1 MKFLFKLLSLLA
13 LLAGAAGSGGY
24 FWLMQWAHESVDV
37 GPEKIFDFK
46 PGTTLGGLASQLS
59 QEGLVSR
66 AAFYHFF
73 VRFEGNYKRFQA
85 GKYRFAGRVA
95 PADVSAAFVKG
106 EVWNPVVLTITIPE
120 GFTLKNVTER
130 LAANGVGHIVEL
142 QNLCTDKGFL
152 QSLKVPAATLEGY
165 VYPATYSFHEM
176 PTGMQALEQM
186 VKTFWQNLPKDY
198 EKKVEAKG
206 LTLAQAVVFASL
218 IQMETRLDEEK
229 SLISEVIWR
238 RLKDKAPL
246 AIDAALIYGIPD
258 YAGDLKWS
266 HLQDAKNPYNTRIH
280 VGLPPSAIGA
290 PGVQALEAVL
300 TPSNFGYYFY
310 VLMPDLSRHHFSKTL
325 AEHNLHVKKLLNS
338 TKSKSKKPQDP
349 KP

>member
-1 MKFLFKLLSLLA
+1 MKALFKLLVVLA
-13 LLAGAAGSGGY
+13 LFAGAAGGGAY
-24 FWLMQWAHESVDV
+24 FWLMQWAHEGVDV
-37 GPEKIFDFK
+37 GEEKIFDLK
-46 PGTTLGGLASQLS
+46 PGTTLGGLAKEL
-59 QEGLVSR
+59 EGAGLVSR
-66 AAFYHFF
+66 SSFYHFY

-85 GKYRFAGRVA
+85 GKYRFTGSVA
-95 PADVSAAFVKG
+95 PADVSQAFVKG
-106 EVWNPVVLTITIPE
+106 DVWNPVVLSVTIPE
-120 GFTLKNVTER
+120 GFTLKNITER

-142 QNLCTDKGFL
+142 KNLCSDKSFL

-165 VYPATYSFHEM
+165 VYPATYTFHTM
-176 PTGMQALEQM
+176 PTAMQALEQM
-186 VKTFWQNLPKDY
+186 VKTFWEKLPKDY
-198 EKKVEAKG
+198 EKQVEAKG

-280 VGLPPSAIGA
+280 VGLPPTAIGA

-300 TPSNFGYYFY
+300 TPSNFGYYYY
-310 VLMPDLSRHHFSKTL
+310 VLMPDLTRHHFSKTL

-338 TKSKSKKPQDP
+338 TKSNKKTPTA